1 MSPQHTTAWCCALLG
16 AFVFAGCSD
25 APPKSTPTP
34 KVIVDLGDDQTSDMA
49 VDMTMDA
56 SMDATQDAGMDMSG
70 TPDMVKD
77 QTMDQ
82 SPTGGLAQNISV
94 NAVEAYQSVRV
105 ALVEEGQQ
113 AGDLMPIVSGRETLF
128 RIWVAPRDGWQA
140 KPLELRL
147 MLTNGQDTK
156 TWTVTKPVSGAS
168 TVEVRDSVFEV
179 RVPGQW
185 ISPQTRW
192 QVALWDQNATG
203 ADGPSEAQWP
213 RMGQPTPLGAT
224 DAPGALRLVIVP
236 LTFEKNGTVLEPD
249 TSPAQLARFQQV
261 LEALYPATQ
270 IDIRV
275 RESIAWTRRLNFGNI
290 NSEMRALKQSDMADD
305 DVFYYGLIRPD
316 VDFSTYCSGRCTTGQ
331 SFTVSSAT
339 ATSYFVGSGVGFT
352 GERWAWTLAHEMGHM
367 HGRGHAPCDVSF
379 FSQDRNYPHRGGVVG
394 IAGWDKRNDVLITPN
409 GATDFMGYCDDLWV
423 SDYTYQGIYDRRV
436 AIAMHTGLKSAQHPP
451 KKWRALSWDRFS
463 APMWSSAT
471 KEPRPETGRVQK
483 VVFYQGRKPI
493 HTQMVPAFSMSHD
506 DAEGV
511 MIPEPPKGATS
522 IEFGSGRRVA
532 LPTSF

>member
-1 MSPQHTTAWCCALLG
+1 M
-16 AFVFAGCSD
+16 
-25 APPKSTPTP
+25 
-34 KVIVDLGDDQTSDMA
+34 IVDLGEDQTSDMTKDSGA
-49 VDMTMDA
+49 DIGTDINVDITRD
-56 SMDATQDAGMDMSG
+56 TGMEMSG
-70 TPDMVKD
+70 DPDMVKD
-77 QTMDQ
+77 QPTDQ
-82 SPTGGLAQNISV
+82 NSAGGLAQNISIQT
-94 NAVEAYQSVRV
+94 VEAYQSVRV

-113 AGDLMPIVSGRETLF
+113 AGDIMPIVSGRETLF
-128 RIWVAPRDGWQA
+128 RVWVAPQDGWQVR
-140 KPLELRL
+140 PVELRL
-147 MLTNGQDTK
+147 TLTNGQETK
-156 TWTVTKPVSGAS
+156 TWTVTKPVSGPS
-168 TVEVRDSVFEV
+168 NIEVRDSVFEV

-185 ISPQTRW
+185 ISPQTQW
-192 QVALWDQNATG
+192 HAALWDQDATSSD
-203 ADGPSEAQWP
+203 ATSESQWP
-213 RMGQPTPLGAT
+213 RTGSPAMLGAT

-236 LTFEKNGTVLEPD
+236 LTFEKNGTVLKPD

-261 LEALYPATQ
+261 LEALYPATTVE
-270 IDIRV
+270 IRV

-379 FSQDRNYPHRGGVVG
+379 FSRDRRYPHRGGIVG
-394 IAGWDKRNDVLITPN
+394 IAGWDSRNDALIAPD

-436 AIAMHTGLKSAQHPP
+436 AIAMNTNLKHTPHPL

-463 APMWSSAT
+463 APTWSSAT
-471 KEPRPETGRVQK
+471 MEPRPETGQVQK

-493 HTQMVPAFSMSHD
+493 HTQVVPAFTMSHD
-506 DAEGV
+506 DSEGI
-511 MIPEPPKGATS
+511 MIPAPPKDATA
-522 IEFGSGRRVA
+522 IEFDSGRRIA
-532 LPTSF
+532 LPKPF